1 MKKRMKKLHRSN
13 QGFTLMELIVTM
25 LVSSIVTA
33 AVAGFLSMGL
43 NYYRRTNAETS
54 LQTESQ
60 VAELFLTELLQE
72 CQYFEVLDSGH
83 YPAGVSYAVEI
94 TRDGIPYIVARKGEM
109 LVFGATDPG
118 ESDVTARIQSVSDE
132 SIDKVFLARH
142 ANVFQV
148 SPGTWDQAFDLQ
160 GGLVKLTMK
169 FVTDG
174 KSYTG
179 TQTVSLRNTIK
190 N

>member
-1 MKKRMKKLHRSN
+1 MKKKMKKLHRSN
-13 QGFTLMELIVTM
+13 EGFTLMELIVTM
-25 LVSSIVTA
+25 LISSIVTA

-43 NYYRRTNAETS
+43 NYYRRANAETA

-72 CQYFEVLDSGH
+72 CQNYEVLGAGN

-94 TRDGIPYIVARKGEM
+94 TRDGIPYIVAKKGEM

-118 ESDVTARIQSVSDE
+118 ETNVTTRIQKVSGE
-132 SIDKVFLARH
+132 SMDKVFLARYV
-142 ANVFQV
+142 NLFNI
-148 SPGTWDQAFDLQ
+148 SPDKRESAISAQN
-160 GGLVKLTMK
+160 GLVKLTME
-169 FVTDG
+169 FIADG